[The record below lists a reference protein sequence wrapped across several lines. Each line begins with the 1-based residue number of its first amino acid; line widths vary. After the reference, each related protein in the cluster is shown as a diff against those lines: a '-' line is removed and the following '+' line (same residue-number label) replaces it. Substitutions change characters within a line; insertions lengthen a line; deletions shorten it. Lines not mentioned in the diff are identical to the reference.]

1 MNYDL
6 WLILLGIEASLKI
19 NLINR
24 YESAENI
31 YNDFE
36 YLQNNEKNFNKEIKK
51 INKKDLFEEVYK
63 TEEKLYQKGIGFI
76 TYADALYKE
85 KLKGI
90 LDPPYF
96 LFYKGNIEVINN
108 NSIGIVGARK
118 CSNYGLSAT
127 KVLTKELITNNITLI
142 SGGARGVDSIAH
154 KTALEN
160 SGINISVLG
169 CGIDRA

>member
-51 INKKDLFEEVYK
+51 KIYLKK
-63 TEEKLYQKGIGFI
+63 FI
-76 TYADALYKE
+76 
-85 KLKGI
+85 KLK
-90 LDPPYF
+90 
-96 LFYKGNIEVINN
+96 K
-108 NSIGIVGARK
+108 
-118 CSNYGLSAT
+118 NYT
-127 KVLTKELITNNITLI
+127 KKE
-142 SGGARGVDSIAH
+142 
-154 KTALEN
+154 
-160 SGINISVLG
+160 
-169 CGIDRA
+169 